1 MNHRLLLTV
10 VWMLSSI
17 GVALGGEIIKPE
29 KPIVLFNG
37 KDLSNFYT
45 WIVDSHRED
54 PDRVFSVV
62 DQVDGAPALRVSGER
77 WGGFVTTE
85 AFRDYRLVVEFRWGP
100 LTWGNRMDRTR
111 DSGILLHCQGPDG
124 NTKKDFNGP
133 WMHSIEYQIIEGGVA
148 DFILVG
154 GYDAAGN
161 QKRPE
166 FTASISK
173 DRDGEMVYD
182 RGDVSSG
189 IWFNGVLD
197 TEEFSMPG
205 GNEKYTP
212 DRLSKYSIGD
222 KGSDEDMIIEGKK
235 ATAAA
240 VAEIRPNDGAFV
252 RRSGK
257 LQRISFASSQS
268 QLTPSFNRR
277 FMDVCDRQRQ
287 NRWR

>member
-182 RGDVSSG
+182 PNGTPTRLDRGRVNWSGRDPDWKDVLGFRGKNDVESPFGEWTRAEVICDGNKITSIVNGKVVNSAVDVSLSSG
-189 IWFNGVLD
+189 PIMFQ
-197 TEEFSMPG
+197 S
-205 GNEKYTP
+205 
-212 DRLSKYSIGD
+212 
-222 KGSDEDMIIEGKK
+222 EG
-235 ATAAA
+235 
-240 VAEIRPNDGAFV
+240 AEIFFRKIEIHPLD
-252 RRSGK
+252 
-257 LQRISFASSQS
+257 
-268 QLTPSFNRR
+268 
-277 FMDVCDRQRQ
+277 
-287 NRWR
+287 

>member
-1 MNHRLLLTV
+1 
-10 VWMLSSI
+10 MLSSI

-182 RGDVSSG
+182 PNGTPTRLDRGRVNWSGRDPDWKDVLGFRGKNDVESPFGEWTRAEVICDGNKITSIVNGKVVNSAVDVSLSSG
-189 IWFNGVLD
+189 PIMFQ
-197 TEEFSMPG
+197 S
-205 GNEKYTP
+205 
-212 DRLSKYSIGD
+212 
-222 KGSDEDMIIEGKK
+222 EG
-235 ATAAA
+235 
-240 VAEIRPNDGAFV
+240 AEIFFRKIEIHPLD
-252 RRSGK
+252 
-257 LQRISFASSQS
+257 
-268 QLTPSFNRR
+268 
-277 FMDVCDRQRQ
+277 
-287 NRWR
+287 